1 MKTDLERNDV
11 KQATL
16 TLEGATCTS
25 CVFTIEHAGRKV
37 QGVGDVAVDVNKGE
51 ITVLYGGNAGSLE
64 RIKEIVHRLGY
75 NAEIRWDSVQDAP
88 D

>member
-1 MKTDLERNDV
+1 MKSDLENRNA

-16 TLEGATCTS
+16 KLEGANCAS

-37 QGVGDVAVDVNKGE
+37 EGIGDVAVDVNKGE
-51 ITVLYGGNAGSLE
+51 ISVSYGGNAGSLE

-75 NAEIRWDSVQDAP
+75 SAEIDWDSVQDAR
-88 D
+88 

>member
-1 MKTDLERNDV
+1 MKTDLERTNS

-16 TLEGATCTS
+16 KLSGATCTS

-37 QGVGDVAVDVNKGE
+37 QGVGEVSVDAGKGE
-51 ITVLYGGNAGSLE
+51 INVTYGGNAGSLE

-75 NAEIRWDSVQDAP
+75 SAEIDWDTVRDA
-88 D
+88 